1 MKVTNL
7 LRLIHSIPV
16 ILGVMFIVAFPRL
29 GIAASSAWDTNEHV
43 DMRLVSADEAVGN
56 GATLSLGLHFKLRP
70 GWKIYWRT
78 PGDAGFPPEANWTGS
93 DNLKAAKL
101 SWPVPERFSIF
112 GLEMLGYKNEVL
124 LPLTVT
130 LDRPGEALRLKASI
144 RYLACKDI
152 CIPYTASLAFE
163 LPPGLAAPGPGAGLI
178 GRFAALVPGSG
189 QGLSIER
196 TTLLNGGP
204 DPVVQIE
211 ARSTRPFANPDL
223 FVEFAK
229 APNEIVFGKP
239 KVRLGAG
246 GTRAVFE
253 VRGIGA
259 DPDAVDGA
267 DLVFTLVDGR
277 RSIET
282 TMPVRLGRPIEVAP
296 DEKAALSIWYILALA
311 LLGGLILNLMPCVLP
326 VLSIKLL
333 GVVSHGGGDAK
344 SVRRSFLATAAGVVS
359 LMLVIAAALIGVKA
373 AGLTIGW
380 GIQFQ
385 QPVFLAF
392 MAVIVTLFAFN
403 LFGLFE
409 IILPQRLSNIALGAG
424 APTSAGGHFLAG
436 AFATLLAT
444 PCSAPFLGT
453 AVGFAL
459 SRGTPEILAV
469 FGALGIGL
477 ALPYLAVAA
486 FPAAAIALP
495 RPGQWMVVLR
505 RVLGALLLA
514 TTIWLLSVIAAQI
527 DLETA
532 VILAALLAVAG
543 CVLAL
548 RRLPGSRLGRHAG
561 LVVAGLALAVI
572 VLPGFRTPANAPAS
586 TQRDARWRPFD
597 PAELRRIVDIGGVV
611 FVDVTADWCIT
622 CQVNK
627 KLVLD
632 RGAVDA
638 WLGSGGVV
646 AMRADWTRPDSV
658 IARYLASFGRYGIPF
673 NAVYGPKAPNGIMLP
688 EILTTNAVI
697 DSIALVGDKGART
710 AARQ

>member
-1 MKVTNL
+1 MKVTKL
-7 LRLIHSIPV
+7 LRMIRSIPAM
-16 ILGVMFIVAFPRL
+16 LGVLLIVALPRL

-43 DMRLVSADEAVGN
+43 DTRLVSAAGAVGN

-78 PGDAGFPPEANWTGS
+78 PGDAGFPPEADWAGS
-93 DNLKAAKL
+93 DNLKAAAL
-101 SWPVPERFSIF
+101 SWPTPARFSIF
-112 GLEMLGYKNEVL
+112 GLETLGYENEVL

-130 LDRPGEALRLKASI
+130 LQRPGDALRLKASI
-144 RYLACKDI
+144 RYLACKDF

-163 LPPGLAAPGPGAGLI
+163 VPPGRAAPGPDAGLI
-178 GRFAALVPGSG
+178 GRFAALVPGTDRS
-189 QGLSIER
+189 LTIER
-196 TTLLNGGP
+196 TTLLRGGP

-211 ARSTRPFANPDL
+211 ARSARPFVDPDL

-239 KVRLGAG
+239 KVRLSAG
-246 GTRAVFE
+246 GTWAVIE
-253 VRGIGA
+253 VRGMGA
-259 DPDAVDGA
+259 DPDTVNGA
-267 DLVFTLVDGR
+267 ELIFTLVDGR
-277 RSIET
+277 RAIET
-282 TMPVRLGRPIEVAP
+282 TMSVRFGGPIEVVP
-296 DEKAALSIWYILALA
+296 DAAAARSIWYFLALA
-311 LLGGLILNLMPCVLP
+311 LLGGLLLNLMPCVLP

-333 GVVSHGGGDAK
+333 GVIGHGGGDPGL
-344 SVRRSFLATAAGVVS
+344 VRRSFLATAAGVAS
-359 LMLVIAAALIGVKA
+359 SMLVIAAALIGVKA
-373 AGLTIGW
+373 AGLSIGW

-409 IILPQRLSNIALGAG
+409 IVLPQRLSKIALGAG
-424 APTSAGGHFLAG
+424 DSTSAGGHFLTG

-459 SRGTPEILAV
+459 SRETPEILAV
-469 FGALGIGL
+469 FGALGVGL

-486 FPAAAIALP
+486 FPTAVIALP

-514 TTIWLLSVIAAQI
+514 TTIWLLNVIAAQI
-527 DLETA
+527 DVETA

-543 CVLAL
+543 GVLAL
-548 RRLPGSRLGRHAG
+548 KRLPGSRLGRRAG

-572 VLPGFRTPANAPAS
+572 VLPGLRAPANVPAGMQS
-586 TQRDARWRPFD
+586 DARWQSFD
-597 PAELRRIVDIGGVV
+597 PAELRRIVDSGGVV

-632 RGAVDA
+632 RGVVAA
-638 WLGSGGVV
+638 WLGSGAVV
-646 AMRADWTRPDSV
+646 AMRADWTRPDPV

-673 NAVYGPKAPNGIMLP
+673 NAVYGPEAPDGILLP
-688 EILTTNAVI
+688 EFLTAAAIL
-697 DSIALVGDKGART
+697 DSIALAGDKGART
-710 AARQ
+710 AAR

>member
-1 MKVTNL
+1 MKVTTL
-7 LRLIHSIPV
+7 LRMICSIPA
-16 ILGVMFIVAFPRL
+16 ILSVMLLMVLPRPA
-29 GIAASSAWDTNEHV
+29 IAATSAWDINDHV
-43 DMRLVSADEAVGN
+43 DTRLVSAVEAVGD
-56 GATLSLGLHFKLRP
+56 GATVSLGLHFKLRP

-78 PGDAGFPPEANWTGS
+78 PGDAGFPPEADWAGS
-93 DNLKAAKL
+93 DNLKAAVL
-101 SWPVPERFSIF
+101 SWPTPSRFSIF
-112 GLEMLGYKNEVL
+112 GLETLGYENEVL

-130 LDRPGEALRLKASI
+130 LMRPGEALRLNASI

-152 CIPYTASLAFE
+152 CIPYTAALAFE
-163 LPPGLAAPGPGAGLI
+163 LPPGLAAPGPDAGVI
-178 GRFAALVPGSG
+178 ARFAALVPGTDGS
-189 QGLSIER
+189 LSIER
-196 TTLLNGGP
+196 TTLLTGGP

-211 ARSTRPFANPDL
+211 ARSTRRFVNPDL

-239 KVRLGAG
+239 KVRLSDG
-246 GTRAVFE
+246 GTRAVIE

-259 DPDAVDGA
+259 DPDAVNGA
-267 DLVFTLVDGR
+267 ALIFTLVDGGR
-277 RSIET
+277 AIET
-282 TMPVRLGRPIEVAP
+282 TMPVRFGGPIEIVP
-296 DEKAALSIWYILALA
+296 DAAAALSIWYFLLLA

-333 GVVSHGGGDAK
+333 GVVSHGGGDAGV
-344 SVRRSFLATAAGVVS
+344 VRRSFLATAAGVVCS
-359 LMLVIAAALIGVKA
+359 MLVIAVALIGVKA
-373 AGLTIGW
+373 AGLSIGW

-409 IILPQRLSNIALGAG
+409 IILPQRLSKMALGAG
-424 APTSAGGHFLAG
+424 DSTSAGGHFLTG

-459 SRGTPEILAV
+459 SRETPEILAV
-469 FGALGIGL
+469 FAALGVGL

-486 FPAAAIALP
+486 FPAAVIALP

-505 RVLGALLLA
+505 RVLGVLLLA
-514 TTIWLLSVIAAQI
+514 TTVWLLSVIAAQI

-543 CVLAL
+543 GVLAL
-548 RRLPGSRLGRHAG
+548 KRLPGSRLGQRAG
-561 LVVAGLALAVI
+561 FVVAALALAVI
-572 VLPGFRTPANAPAS
+572 VLPGVRTPEFVPTS
-586 TQRDARWRPFD
+586 TQIDARWQPFD
-597 PAELRRIVDIGGVV
+597 PVELRRIVDSGGVV

-632 RGAVDA
+632 RGPVAA
-638 WLGSGGVV
+638 WLGSGAVV
-646 AMRADWTRPDSV
+646 AMRADWTRPNPV

-688 EILTTNAVI
+688 EFLTTDAI
-697 DSIALVGDKGART
+697 LDSVARVGDKDART
-710 AARQ
+710 ATR